1 VCVCNKA
8 VSLSL
13 EELMRISDR
22 WVNREGPRVVALT
35 GDSLY
40 GLGVFLASFS
50 ANIHS
55 QSALHCVSRSLLER
69 IFSVSEMSSF

>member
-1 VCVCNKA
+1 VCVSNNA
-8 VSLSL
+8 VSNLL

-22 WVNREGPRVVALT
+22 WVNREAPPVVALT

-40 GLGVFLASFS
+40 GLGVFLAGFS

-55 QSALHCVSRSLLER
+55 
-69 IFSVSEMSSF
+69 